1 MQVKKQAVIYHE
13 NAKNNLGIPKKKSTF
28 HIQQGLQRK
37 GNIFE
42 RKMMKSGVNAVN
54 YLS

>member
-1 MQVKKQAVIYHE
+1 MQVKKQAVIYHD
-13 NAKNNLGIPKKKSTF
+13 NTKNNLGTHKTKATF
-28 HIQQGLQRK
+28 LIQQGLQRK

-42 RKMMKSGVNAVN
+42 GKMMKSGVNAVN